1 MITLNQNIFVGTIT
15 NLIAYSIYHDNYRL
29 GDDIDRLLEIFRS
42 DDVPMGDGKVVHTA
56 DLPTVVDLNPNTSS
70 LLTVTKPVLQ
80 EQYIPV
86 SEYKKVPLSINEYL
100 LRGAFT
106 DEGALGLL
114 ASYLINT
121 MQIAKKLHMY
131 NRVRSA
137 IYTVFHHNT
146 GETLTGK
153 TIATTDTAVES
164 NAKRTYNTN
173 LLYRALIRII
183 KQAGKGLNTVVTGGS
198 DVGDEL
204 VCYDRADNLVAIISD
219 GMLASLDVD
228 TLATLLN
235 SNEITRNVPIELLT
249 MDFGNIFD
257 PEEESVEDIGQG
269 TVIIMS
275 KDKVQYGFFYQ
286 VATQFFDASNLNTQN
301 WLHFSDYC
309 GQVYRALSYNL
320 ILQNFN
326 PF

>member
-29 GDDIDRLLEIFRS
+29 GDDVDRLLEVFRS

-56 DLPTVVDLNPNTSS
+56 DLPEVVDLNPNTSS
-70 LLTVTKPVLQ
+70 LLTVTKPSIQ

-100 LRGAFT
+100 LRGAFV

-114 ASYLINT
+114 ASYLLNT
-121 MQIAKKLHMY
+121 MQIAKRLHMY
-131 NRVRSA
+131 NKVRDVILSMDDSA
-137 IYTVFHHNT
+137 IT
-146 GETLTGK
+146 GVTLEGL
-153 TIATTDTAVES
+153 ASAQSDTAVEQ
-164 NAKRTYNTN
+164 NAKRTANSN
-173 LLYRALIRII
+173 MVYRAII
-183 KQAGKGLNTVVTGGS
+183 EEIKKAGKGVSINTTEPEGTGS
-198 DVGDEL
+198 TVIKVYE
-204 VCYDRADNLVAIISD
+204 RPDNIVAILSD
-219 GMLASLDVD
+219 KMFASLDVD

-235 SNEITRNVPIELLT
+235 SNEITRNVTIELLT
-249 MDFGNIFD
+249 MDYNTVESGVTPNVIFLL
-257 PEEESVEDIGQG
+257 
-269 TVIIMS
+269 S

-309 GQVYRALSYNL
+309 DQVYRAYALEIRLNG
-320 ILQNFN
+320 F
-326 PF
+326 F